1 LHFETRRVRL
11 AYFDTATW
19 SAIAQEGELI
29 EDGIFSKGVAMD
41 IKKYRVR
48 LVRPV
53 FQSAIVEVDA
63 TSEDDAIFEAIIQ
76 ADSVPEQ
83 AWDGTFDS
91 DSYFYDV
98 HYVQEVTETDDVYL
112 NTEIDDDRKYLLLRG
127 DIDSGTGA
135 LPFQPWMTEIS
146 ELVVA
151 DLCTDWSDELATL
164 ERAGVASYY
173 ASLDRQIKA
182 KVKELAKVIPFR
194 RPEGPGEEA

>member
-1 LHFETRRVRL
+1 LPTSIRRP
-11 AYFDTATW
+11 W
-19 SAIAQEGELI
+19 WAIVEEGELS
-29 EDGIFSKGVAMD
+29 EDGILSKGVAMD

-83 AWDGTFDS
+83 AWDGTFDP

-98 HYVQEVTETDDVYL
+98 HYVQEVTETDDEYL
-112 NTEIDDDRKYLLLRG
+112 NCEIEDDRKYLLLRG
-127 DIDSGTGA
+127 DIDSATGA
-135 LPFQPWMTEIS
+135 LPFQPWMTEVS